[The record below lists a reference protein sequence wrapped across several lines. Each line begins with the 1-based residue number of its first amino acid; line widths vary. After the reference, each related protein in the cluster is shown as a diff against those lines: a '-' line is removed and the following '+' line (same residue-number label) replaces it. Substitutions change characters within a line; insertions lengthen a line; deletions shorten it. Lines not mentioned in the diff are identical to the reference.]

1 MPLQRQLFAQNE
13 IIRSQEKSI
22 DDLEHLA
29 DSDMYDQKKKYYEEH
44 GITPRNH

>member
-1 MPLQRQLFAQNE
+1 MSVGFASYKE
-13 IIRSQEKSI
+13 HPEASI

-29 DSDMYDQKKKYYEEH
+29 DSDMYDQKKQYYEEH